1 MDWQIPYAYYL
12 MEMRQKA
19 HLWLS
24 VMYVQ
29 YNNLRGPARIV
40 PIGSTAQFGRYDSYD
55 TEPKRFVT
63 LPCLTQRNCDGR
75 TDGVYSVTNKKN

>member
-1 MDWQIPYAYYL
+1 MNWQIPFAYYL

-24 VMYVQ
+24 VMYIQ
-29 YNNLRGPARIV
+29 CNNLRGSARIV
-40 PIGSTAQFGRYDSYD
+40 AIGSTTQFKLFDSYD

-63 LPCLTQRNCDGR
+63 LSHLTQRNYDGR
-75 TDGVYSVTNKKN
+75 TDGVYSVENKK